1 MIESISNSLHEDDKI
16 TMDRIDSLKA
26 LYSIS
31 KIVSSESDSEESEES
46 ESESEESN
54 SNEPKFNE
62 NKSNL
67 FRRKSK
73 TRWSGE
79 ALDGVGDEMEKQL
92 QMLREQS
99 DSFSDKRNKISK
111 KSIHLSDE

>member
-26 LYSIS
+26 LYSVS
-31 KIVSSESDSEESEES
+31 KGVSSDSEESE
-46 ESESEESN
+46 SEE

-92 QMLREQS
+92 EMLKEQS
-99 DSFSDKRNKISK
+99 GSFSNN
-111 KSIHLSDE
+111 